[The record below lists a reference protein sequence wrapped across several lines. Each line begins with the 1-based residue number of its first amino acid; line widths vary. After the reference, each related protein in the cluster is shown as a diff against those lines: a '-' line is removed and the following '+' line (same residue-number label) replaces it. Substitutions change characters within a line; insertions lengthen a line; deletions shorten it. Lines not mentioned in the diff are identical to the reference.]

1 VAERENVQIFAT
13 THSWECLVAAGKV
26 FAKRT
31 PYDFAVHRLQ
41 IVGDRVEAKTYDRE
55 TLATSIE
62 QGFEIR

>member
-1 VAERENVQIFAT
+1 M
-13 THSWECLVAAGKV
+13 AASKV
-26 FAKRT
+26 FAKRD

-62 QGFEIR
+62 QGFEVR